1 MTAPRSARRAAG
13 LAAAL
18 SMAAVLAACQSAT
31 SPGASATIGTG
42 ATGSPAPSEPG
53 APGSSGGAAGA
64 SQPVPASPAQG
75 VVLHVDSA
83 GLGQVTDF
91 TLLTGGR
98 QILFTMGKLEDPLD
112 FPAAHLAEHVAS
124 SEPVRVY
131 FRVEGPALVV
141 YRLEDASAS
150 PSPGSASPSAG

>member
-1 MTAPRSARRAAG
+1 MLAAT
-13 LAAAL
+13 LVAAAL
-18 SMAAVLAACQSAT
+18 LAACSA
-31 SPGASATIGTG
+31 PAGDGHGASPTA
-42 ATGSPAPSEPG
+42 S
-53 APGSSGGAAGA
+53 GAAVA
-64 SQPVPASPAQG
+64 SQPALQSPVEG
-75 VVLHVDSA
+75 VVLHVDSP

-98 QILFTMGKLEDPLD
+98 QVLFTMGTLEDPLD

-131 FRVEGPALVV
+131 FRVEGSSLVV

-150 PSPGSASPSAG
+150 PAAASPTAS

>member
-1 MTAPRSARRAAG
+1 VRRPGRAPH
-13 LAAAL
+13 LAAAIV
-18 SMAAVLAACQSAT
+18 ATALAATLASCSSA
-31 SPGASATIGTG
+31 PATTPSLAPVSGT
-42 ATGSPAPSEPG
+42 PA
-53 APGSSGGAAGA
+53 A
-64 SQPVPASPAQG
+64 SQPALASPAVG
-75 VVLHVDSA
+75 VVLHVDSR

-98 QILFTMGKLEDPLD
+98 EVLFTMGTLEDALD

-131 FRVEGPALVV
+131 FRDVGPQLVV

-150 PSPGSASPSAG
+150 PGPSGSPGSAGSAGSQSPAAS

>member
-1 MTAPRSARRAAG
+1 MRPPVRSP
-13 LAAAL
+13 LAAAIV
-18 SMAAVLAACQSAT
+18 ATALAAATLASCSSAPAT
-31 SPGASATIGTG
+31 TASLA
-42 ATGSPAPSEPG
+42 PASG
-53 APGSSGGAAGA
+53 APAA
-64 SQPVPASPAQG
+64 SQPALASPAVG
-75 VVLHVDSA
+75 VVLHVDSP

-98 QILFTMGKLEDPLD
+98 EVLFTMGTLEDALD

-131 FRVEGPALVV
+131 FRVVGPQLVV

-150 PSPGSASPSAG
+150 PGPSGSAGSTAPESPAAS